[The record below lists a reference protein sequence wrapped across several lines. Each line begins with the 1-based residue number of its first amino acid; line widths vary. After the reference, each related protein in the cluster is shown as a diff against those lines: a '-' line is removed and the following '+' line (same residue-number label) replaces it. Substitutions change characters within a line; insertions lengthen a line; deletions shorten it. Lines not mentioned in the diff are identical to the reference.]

1 MNVNEESE
9 IQEVVRLL
17 TEQPIIDYSKVKD
30 IYEVAKKLRAR
41 LRLAYTKIKWGLHK
55 CDMATCERMVEQKLQ
70 DYKNFPNKKRVHIP
84 FHVSPVP
91 PSKNGFTGEKA
102 KAVYEI
108 LDSLTHKPK
117 PNSNK
122 MRHNSVDPYLNQIQQ
137 NCDGAYTTNN
147 NTDLNSN
154 INLSNNSIYLN
165 SYNNVNFNNTNTNLD
180 TNNVNISNLNLNIDN
195 NNISNFNPNSRNIS
209 YNNYYYDPWNL
220 NTTNLRSTASPSRRR
235 KADWDDANLKQ
246 KVQKSSP
253 CKENFNSVLSSPS
266 YNKQKEPIQ
275 CPGTPPNQI
284 ISINETKTPDTAFS
298 LSEYLNMSP
307 M

>member
-1 MNVNEESE
+1 
-9 IQEVVRLL
+9 
-17 TEQPIIDYSKVKD
+17 
-30 IYEVAKKLRAR
+30 
-41 LRLAYTKIKWGLHK
+41 
-55 CDMATCERMVEQKLQ
+55 
-70 DYKNFPNKKRVHIP
+70 
-84 FHVSPVP
+84 
-91 PSKNGFTGEKA
+91 A

-117 PNSNK
+117 PNSNSRANNNNDNDNNDDDVYDDKTRNSYYIKRKKNKKSLLNSYDFTSANNIIYINTPLSISTPLSTRTFISTSTPLSAK

-180 TNNVNISNLNLNIDN
+180 TNNVNISNLNLNIEN

-209 YNNYYYDPWNL
+209 YNNNYYDPWNL